1 MPNKNSLQHTI
12 CSMLIGTRI
21 LSPSFLHGVS
31 TKHQLWWQNKHFQV
45 PHTSH
50 KAVGGLVANLC
61 SALATPRTVAHT
73 ALFVHG
79 IFQVR
84 IPGKKMGCHFLLY
97 RIFPT
102 QGFPTMIPALQ
113 ADSLPQATWEV
124 HLIRWDT
131 CNIYG
136 PGPGRQSQEERAVPD
151 SPWEELQVRSYTQR
165 SRRLGAYATI
175 TLDVAEGSRFVSL
188 AGVHGKFLLDGSL
201 VMSHLQNFV
210 ICPGMR
216 S

>member
-12 CSMLIGTRI
+12 CSMSIGTRI

-84 IPGKKMGCHFLLY
+84 ILEWVCLIVIRIFANLTSILWYLIVMLLCIFLTLNLVYWTFGFLHLRTPSSRLCPLPYWVVVFLLIWTEDY
-97 RIFPT
+97 LRIL
-102 QGFPTMIPALQ
+102 GLWV
-113 ADSLPQATWEV
+113 DKSS
-124 HLIRWDT
+124 DT
-131 CNIYG
+131 
-136 PGPGRQSQEERAVPD
+136 
-151 SPWEELQVRSYTQR
+151 
-165 SRRLGAYATI
+165 
-175 TLDVAEGSRFVSL
+175 F
-188 AGVHGKFLLDGSL
+188 
-201 VMSHLQNFV
+201 
-210 ICPGMR
+210 
-216 S
+216 